1 MVHQTLLLKCH
12 GHRALSIVLV
22 LLCRDTSG
30 MPQVNTQTVI
40 AALERNFGGN
50 SAQEF
55 QTIAAAFL
63 EHLRSACGSDAFPEP
78 QPDMYRNTLD
88 VLKNS
93 LVDRHISGE
102 HLGHQ
107 QASLSNVA
115 ARPILVIDQ
124 TGQPLKDPFFV
135 WQVLVC
141 SHVVTAV

>member
-1 MVHQTLLLKCH
+1 MY
-12 GHRALSIVLV
+12 
-22 LLCRDTSG
+22 RDSSG

-63 EHLRSACGSDAFPEP
+63 GHLSSACGIENFPDL
-78 QPDMYRNTLD
+78 QPSMYRNILD
-88 VLKNS
+88 VLKDS
-93 LVDRHISGE
+93 LADRHISGE

-107 QASLSNVA
+107 QASLSNLA

-124 TGQPLKDPFFV
+124 TGQLPQFDLTICKSEHALTM
-135 WQVLVC
+135 WHCLLVLL
-141 SHVVTAV
+141 